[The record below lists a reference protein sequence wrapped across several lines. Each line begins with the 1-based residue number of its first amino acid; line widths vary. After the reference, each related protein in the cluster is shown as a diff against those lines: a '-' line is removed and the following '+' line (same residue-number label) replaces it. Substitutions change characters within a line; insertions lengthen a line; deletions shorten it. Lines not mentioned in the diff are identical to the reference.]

1 MTNLI
6 IKNREELELVMTEM
20 FKLLLEV
27 NPSIKGV
34 FLTLHFEAI
43 SPLVYPGI
51 PISYESI
58 TLKSPLWNS
67 VTYAV
72 SPPKDATKRAN

>member
-27 NPSIKGV
+27 NPSIKGA
-34 FLTLHFEAI
+34 FLTLHFEAT
-43 SPLVYPGI
+43 SPFVFPGI
-51 PISYESI
+51 PISYESV
-58 TLKSPLWNS
+58 TLASPLWNS
-67 VTYAV
+67 VTYAI